1 MKFESLLA
9 CGVVLLIKL
18 YRVTV
23 SPLLR
28 PWMRCRFHPTCS
40 EYAIMAFQEVRS
52 RCRRRKTVG
61 RLKRCRPDNIE
72 TCIDF
77 RNDAPSVFVAA
88 CQNYFAPKAQRP
100 KML

>member
-40 EYAIMAFQEVRS
+40 EYAIMAFQKCGLVAGA
-52 RCRRRKTVG
+52 RKTVG

-77 RNDAPSVFVAA
+77 P
-88 CQNYFAPKAQRP
+88 
-100 KML
+100 